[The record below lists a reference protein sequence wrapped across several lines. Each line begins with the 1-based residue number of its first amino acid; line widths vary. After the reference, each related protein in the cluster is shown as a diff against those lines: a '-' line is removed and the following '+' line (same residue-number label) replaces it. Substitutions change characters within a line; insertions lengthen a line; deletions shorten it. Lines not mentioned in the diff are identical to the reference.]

1 MAALTPTA
9 PFQNALKP
17 CCRRAAG
24 VHRRAL
30 VVKAQKGEA
39 DWQTRFGVHL
49 LAAGLAAA
57 TVLGQ
62 PSIAEAGVV
71 MEQPKVKKLFQGAN
85 KPQQPAETQSS
96 SGEGGG
102 LSLPSVSLPSVGLP
116 SLPEFSGLNV
126 TPSDALDV
134 RTVALPASVLG
145 IAALGYVSYKY
156 DAGFRSM
163 IREGM
168 VKDSNGYAGYEVAV
182 DEYADQAK
190 GQISKGTK
198 KISKA
203 VKAATPNKAGKKGA
217 KKAKGGFFGL
227 GKK

>member
-1 MAALTPTA
+1 M
-9 PFQNALKP
+9 Q
-17 CCRRAAG
+17 
-24 VHRRAL
+24 
-30 VVKAQKGEA
+30 
-39 DWQTRFGVHL
+39 
-49 LAAGLAAA
+49 
-57 TVLGQ
+57 
-62 PSIAEAGVV
+62 
-71 MEQPKVKKLFQGAN
+71 LFQGAN

-134 RTVALPASVLG
+134 RTVALPGPTLFQCRKMRQQSMHVKIGAVPTRPSPVVARHAELAISPVIDGALAGPSCSCMGGLRLQPCAHCIQTSVRHGIDPTFFQSYFGCAASVLG

-168 VKDSNGYAGYEVAV
+168 VKVRHVCKPNTPAVCLQLEMYWHSHSNVLARGAGVV
-182 DEYADQAK
+182 QL
-190 GQISKGTK
+190 
-198 KISKA
+198 KA
-203 VKAATPNKAGKKGA
+203 
-217 KKAKGGFFGL
+217 
-227 GKK
+227 